1 MFRTVKKN
9 EYFFCDDFGA
19 LRRLGGGGSL
29 IFISNV
35 IGEMNAEICGS
46 DGGIS

>member
-19 LRRLGGGGSL
+19 LRRLGGGSL